1 MAHYKTIVHIDELS
15 KWTLALGNVR
25 NLLKAEGDTFT
36 VEVLANSEAVKRYI
50 RTEAGDPEL
59 KDLLDQGVRF
69 VACNN
74 ALKANKLLPE
84 DLLEGVEVVP
94 AGVVELIKKQAEGYA
109 YLKP

>member
-1 MAHYKTIVHIDELS
+1 MAHYNTIVHIDELS
-15 KWTLALGNVR
+15 KWNLALGNVR

-36 VEVLANSEAVKRYI
+36 VEVLANSEAVRRYI
-50 RTEAGDPEL
+50 KTEAGDP
-59 KDLLDQGVRF
+59 DVQALLAQGVRF

-74 ALKANKLLPE
+74 ALKANNLLPD